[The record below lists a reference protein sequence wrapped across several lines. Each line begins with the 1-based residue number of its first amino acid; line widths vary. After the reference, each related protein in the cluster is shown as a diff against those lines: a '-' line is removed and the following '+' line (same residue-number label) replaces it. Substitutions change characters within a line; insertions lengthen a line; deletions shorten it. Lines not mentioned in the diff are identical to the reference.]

1 MGMGQESEHARDCK
15 GYSTQMNRETGGG
28 SGEYGIQVERKN
40 RGTEVEYW
48 DQFKRTEIRGMRS
61 ELKRLI
67 SVSAK
72 TLVIMNKEFK
82 NTPDRVSRS
91 TTQRRRVIQA
101 GNSYEKNTS
110 PKLTNGPSVATEAKN
125 GGSFQI
131 TKMEGRTPT
140 SSSLERNS
148 ESSGNGEGSHSEMG
162 MDNIIT
168 CRAKTY
174 GNSFME
180 EGQKEKMEGS
190 GTLSTTGDQSPLEW
204 GRTLRRNVLTNQG
217 QKLMGTVS
225 QGRVEWKSETRHL
238 LGKGAGDP

>member
-1 MGMGQESEHARDCK
+1 
-15 GYSTQMNRETGGG
+15 
-28 SGEYGIQVERKN
+28 
-40 RGTEVEYW
+40 
-48 DQFKRTEIRGMRS
+48 MRS

-101 GNSYEKNTS
+101 GNSYEKDAS
-110 PKLTNGPSVATEAKN
+110 PKLTNGPSVTTEAKN

-140 SSSLERNS
+140 SSSLDRNS

-162 MDNIIT
+162 MENIIT

-174 GNSFME
+174 GNSLME
-180 EGQKEKMEGS
+180 EGQKEKWKALAHS
-190 GTLSTTGDQSPLEW
+190 ARQGTNHLLHGAYPPEECVNPPRADTYGDSFTE
-204 GRTLRRNVLTNQG
+204 
-217 QKLMGTVS
+217 
-225 QGRVEWKSETRHL
+225 RVEWKSEIRHL